1 MGYPPSRG
9 RGHGGY
15 TRAQSAG
22 IGPGGAAGRGLAGRP
37 ADRPTGSPAADRPG
51 SPAARQPGSPAA
63 RTADTSKITLVKGY
77 GCGIYYHHDWHD

>member
-15 TRAQSAG
+15 TCAQSAG

-37 ADRPTGSPAADRPG
+37 AD
-51 SPAARQPGSPAA
+51 RQPGSPAA